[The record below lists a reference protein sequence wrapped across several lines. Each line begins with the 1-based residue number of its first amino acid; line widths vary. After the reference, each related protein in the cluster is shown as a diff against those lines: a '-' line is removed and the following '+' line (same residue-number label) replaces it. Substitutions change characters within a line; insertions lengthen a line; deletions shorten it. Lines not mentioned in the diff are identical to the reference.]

1 MAAGVTQPIFEG
13 GRLRGQLALS
23 DAQRQQLLETYRKS
37 IVSALS
43 DVETALIA
51 IRENAARESAQ
62 RLGVAAARRA
72 FTLSEERLR
81 AGTID
86 LTTLLNVQITLFQAE
101 DTLIQIRLARL
112 QAVAGLFAALGGDW
126 EEPPALP
133 PQP

>member
-1 MAAGVTQPIFEG
+1 MPTPAAARDLPQVDRVG
-13 GRLRGQLALS
+13 S
-23 DAQRQQLLETYRKS
+23 
-37 IVSALS
+37 S

-86 LTTLLNVQITLFQAE
+86 PTTLLNVQITLFQAE